1 MPCPRVDTP
10 KRTALAPPIS
20 ARLGL
25 ISSRKNPQIPP
36 QRRAR
41 GAAEI
46 TINPG
51 AGNSIDPRPSD
62 LTQQIL
68 PVLIPGLAPTRHSHF
83 KTRPSKAA
91 NPAAIKPNPA
101 NCRARIGSPKNT
113 APSKQADTGTRN
125 VTNSRLLGPAEASS
139 RK

>member
-1 MPCPRVDTP
+1 MPCPRVDAP
-10 KRTALAPPIS
+10 QRTALAPPIS

-25 ISSRKNPQIPP
+25 INSRKNPQILP

-41 GAAEI
+41 GATEI

-51 AGNSIDPRPSD
+51 AGHPINPRPRD
-62 LTQQIL
+62 LGQHIL
-68 PVLIPGLAPTRHSHF
+68 PVLIPGLAPTCHSHF

-101 NCRARIGSPKNT
+101 NCRAKIGSPKNT
-113 APSKQADTGTRN
+113 APSKQADTGTKN
-125 VTNSRLLGPAEASS
+125 VTSSKLLGPAEASS